1 VADLLLVLVVA
12 LIALVVIGLVYQAVG
27 SARDRRRFPP
37 PGRLVDVGGH
47 RLHVRIAGEGGP
59 AVILESGIAASS
71 INWSRIQ
78 PLVARFTRVLS
89 YDRAGYAWSDKAPGP
104 RTAGQAACE
113 LHTLLG
119 AAAVPPPWILV
130 GHSFGGL
137 VIRAFFSRWPDD
149 VAGLVFVDPTFPEM
163 WLDMPA
169 TRRRL
174 VAGGVLFSRIGGVL
188 ARVGV
193 VRACLALLTRGRT
206 RVPRTLA
213 RGFGPAAMA
222 VLTRILGE
230 VQKMPAEMH
239 PAIQA
244 HWSRPRSFAS
254 MASHLRNLPRSA
266 AEVAGDETFGNR
278 PVYVLS
284 AAGLRPELLL
294 PYENLARCSSN
305 GHHIIA
311 SSAGH
316 WVQLDDPD
324 LVVETIVKAVEALR
338 T

>member
-1 VADLLLVLVVA
+1 VGNLLLALAVVLATLVA
-12 LIALVVIGLVYQAVG
+12 AGVVYQAIG

-47 RLHVRIAGEGGP
+47 RLHVRITGQGSP
-59 AVILESGIAASS
+59 TVVLESGIAASS

-78 PLVARFTRVLS
+78 PRIARFTRVLS
-89 YDRAGYAWSDKAPGP
+89 YDRAGYAWSDPGPGP
-104 RTAGQAACE
+104 RTAAQSARE
-113 LHTLLG
+113 LHALLE
-119 AAAVPPPWILV
+119 AAAVAPPYMLV

-137 VIRAFFSRWPDD
+137 IVRAFFREWPDE
-149 VAGLVFVDPTFPEM
+149 VTGLVFVDTTFPEI

-169 TRRRL
+169 ARRRL
-174 VAGGVLFSRIGGVL
+174 VAGGVLFSRIGRLL
-188 ARVGV
+188 ARIGV
-193 VRACLALLTRGRT
+193 VRACLALLTTGRT
-206 RVPRTLA
+206 RVPRAVA
-213 RGFGPAAMA
+213 RGFGPTAMA

-244 HWSRPRSFAS
+244 HWSRPQSFAS
-254 MASHLRNLPRSA
+254 MASHLRCLSRSA
-266 AEVAGDETFGNR
+266 AEVAGADDFGNR

-284 AAGLRPELLL
+284 AAGLRPELQR
-294 PYENLARCSSN
+294 PYEDLASRSTS
-305 GHHIIA
+305 GHHVIA

-316 WVQLDDPD
+316 WVQLDEPD
-324 LVVETIVKAVEALR
+324 LVVETIRKAVEELR